1 MAKGYL
7 IVNAYADNIAQPL
20 ENAKVTIFLE
30 SGNLE
35 FYTNESGQTEK
46 IELEAP
52 ELVYSES
59 LQTEVVPY
67 ATYNIMVEKEGLTT
81 VRVENVE
88 VYPGEVSL
96 QDVYLTNES
105 DTLENETV
113 IHIDPPTLW
122 KDYSPTVDTEQVPA
136 VTPYVLSRV
145 VVPQTIVVHDGIP
158 SNKNAADYIV
168 SFTDYIKNVAC
179 CEIYSTWPKETIKA
193 NVLAII
199 SFTLNRIY
207 TEWYISRGYH
217 FTITSTTTYDQK
229 YTHGRTIFESIS
241 QIVDEIFNQYIRA
254 GSNSQPLLAHYQAT
268 TNDAGYLSQW
278 GSKYLGDQ
286 GYSALQI
293 LQYYYGNV
301 GIYQADISDDYPT
314 SYPGEILKLGDCS
327 VDVQVIQNQL
337 NFIRGSY
344 PSITKIQ
351 DANGH
356 FLEDTQT
363 AVRQFQNIFSLPA
376 TGQVDFATW
385 YKISYI
391 YVSVADML
399 KSIY

>member
-7 IVNAYADNIAQPL
+7 IVRAYTDNIAQPL

-35 FYTNESGQTEK
+35 FYTDESGQTEK

-67 ATYNIMVEKEGLTT
+67 ATYTISVEKEGLTT
-81 VRVENVE
+81 VRIENVE

-96 QDVYLTNES
+96 QDAYLTNES
-105 DTLENETV
+105 DTLEQESV

-122 KDYSPTVDTEQVPA
+122 KEYPPTVFSEEAPVMPL
-136 VTPYVLSRV
+136 VLREV
-145 VVPQTIVVHDGIP
+145 VVPETIIVHDGIP
-158 SNKNAADYIV
+158 SNTNVADYTV
-168 SFTDYIKNVAC
+168 RFVDYVKNVAC
-179 CEIYSTWPKETIKA
+179 SEIYSTWPKETIKA

-207 TEWYISRGYH
+207 TEWYVSRGYQ

-241 QIVDEIFNQYIRA
+241 KIVDDIFNQYIRV
-254 GSNSQPLLAHYQAT
+254 GSNSYPLLAHYQAT
-268 TNDAGYLSQW
+268 ATEAGYLSQW

-301 GIYQADISDDYPT
+301 GIYQAKVSVEYPS
-314 SYPGEILKLGDCS
+314 SYPGKTLQLGDCS
-327 VDVQVIQNQL
+327 LDVQIIQNQL

-344 PSITKIQ
+344 PAIPKIQ
-351 DANGH
+351 NANGH
-356 FLEDTQT
+356 FLEDTEKAVLKFQT
-363 AVRQFQNIFSLPA
+363 IFSLLPN
-376 TGQVDFATW
+376 GKVNFSTW
-385 YKISYI
+385 YRISSI
-391 YVSVADML
+391 YVAVADML